1 MYSLYWLRR
10 SRTSSL
16 RRSSTANSSEMTSAI
31 FSATR
36 SGFDVSMV
44 PGVRLFTSCLEMY
57 ETNSLAH
64 SMLLAR
70 EFVSYIS
77 KQLVKSL
84 TPGTIET
91 SNPDLVAE
99 KIAEVISEELAVEDR
114 LNDEV
119 RDLLSQ
125 YSEYMRRESVSYQEM
140 FRRIKNTLISQRKV
154 VKASGRDTGDAM
166 KLSRD
171 KVTDISHKVI
181 EMLRKSRELRLRN
194 KDSNAVR
201 LEIVRLMTEVL
212 MTEDKVDRAARAKIR
227 TQKRDIPEGSEEWD
241 ILLRRY
247 YSEELKKLGI
257 DIAGR

>member
-1 MYSLYWLRR
+1 
-10 SRTSSL
+10 
-16 RRSSTANSSEMTSAI
+16 
-31 FSATR
+31 
-36 SGFDVSMV
+36 
-44 PGVRLFTSCLEMY
+44 
-57 ETNSLAH
+57 
-64 SMLLAR
+64 MLLAR
-70 EFVSYIS
+70 EVVSYIS

-91 SNPDLVAE
+91 SNPDMVAE

-125 YSEYMRRESVSYQEM
+125 YSEYMRREGVSYQEM

-171 KVTDISHKVI
+171 KVSDISHKII

-201 LEIVRLMTEVL
+201 LEIVRQMTEVL
-212 MTEDKVDRAARAKIR
+212 MTEEKVDRAARAKIR

-247 YSEELKKLGI
+247 YSEEMKKLGI